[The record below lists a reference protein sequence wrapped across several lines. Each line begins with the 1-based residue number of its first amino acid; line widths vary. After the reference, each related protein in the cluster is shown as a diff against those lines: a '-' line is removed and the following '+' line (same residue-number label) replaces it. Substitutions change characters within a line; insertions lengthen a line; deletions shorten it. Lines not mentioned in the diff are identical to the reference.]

1 MPAHHARRRSRSA
14 NARAV
19 TAAALAAALA
29 GCGVLAPSRFV
40 GERAPPPERLA
51 REAAEAARA
60 VPAPTGAAP
69 TGAAASPAERPAPRS
84 LSELVDRALATDPA
98 TRAVWQDARA
108 AAAAAGGQRTLYL
121 PSLSV
126 GATLQ
131 RQETGAT
138 PSRAAFHATTYGAS
152 GQLTWLLVDLG
163 ARAALVDEADSL
175 LLAARLAE
183 HAAVADLVL
192 RVQQTYYQHLGA
204 RALVAAQAAA
214 VKQAEESLAA
224 AEGRRAAGVA
234 TVADVL
240 QARTARSQALLALQ
254 RLEGQALAV
263 RGALAILAALPPTA
277 ELEVGELPVEV
288 DVARAAPEVE
298 ALLAEAAARSPD
310 LAGARARAEAADARA
325 RAAARAYLP
334 TLSLQAGATRSWYLE
349 PSGAS
354 PASVWTVGL
363 SLQLPLLEGLVRP
376 AYDALAAR
384 ASAEAA
390 RARAEAAGQA
400 VALEVWTSFH
410 GFRTAARGVETSRD
424 LLASAE
430 ASAEVARGR
439 YREGVG
445 SILDLL
451 TAQAALETARAEHVR
466 ARADFLISLAALA
479 RATGR
484 LDLPA
489 SPGAPAPPEGTP

>member
-1 MPAHHARRRSRSA
+1 MPARHAPHRSRSA
-14 NARAV
+14 NARA
-19 TAAALAAALA
+19 AAAASLAALLA

-40 GERAPPPERLA
+40 GERAVPPERLA
-51 REAAEAARA
+51 REVAGAAPAEAAPSGPA
-60 VPAPTGAAP
+60 VAPPA
-69 TGAAASPAERPAPRS
+69 RPAPRS
-84 LSELVDRALATDPA
+84 LAELVDRALATDPA

-108 AAAAAGGQRTLYL
+108 AAAASGARRTLYL
-121 PSLSV
+121 PSVSA

-138 PSRAAFHATTYGAS
+138 PSRAAFHASTYGAS
-152 GQLTWLLVDLG
+152 AQLTWLLLDLG
-163 ARAALVDEADSL
+163 GRAALVDEADSL

-204 RALVAAQAAA
+204 RALVAAEAAA
-214 VKQAEESLAA
+214 VRQAEESLAA

-240 QARTARSQALLALQ
+240 QARTALSQARLTLQ

-277 ELEVGELPVEV
+277 ELELGELPAEV
-288 DVARAAPEVE
+288 DAARAAPEVE
-298 ALLAEAAARSPD
+298 ALLAEAEARSPE
-310 LAGARARAEAADARA
+310 LASARARARAADARG
-325 RAAARAYLP
+325 RAAARAYSPL
-334 TLSLQAGATRSWYLE
+334 LSFQTSASRSWYLE

-354 PASVWTVGL
+354 PATTWSVGL
-363 SLQLPLLEGLVRP
+363 ALQFPLLEGLLKP

-384 ASAEAA
+384 AAADAA
-390 RARAEAAGQA
+390 RARAEAAGQE
-400 VALEVWTSFH
+400 VTLGVWTSFQA
-410 GFRTAARGVETSRD
+410 FRTAARGIETSRD

-451 TAQAALETARAEHVR
+451 AAQAAFETARAEDVR
-466 ARADFLISLAALA
+466 ARADFLISLAVLA

-489 SPGAPAPPEGTP
+489 APGAPVPPEGTP